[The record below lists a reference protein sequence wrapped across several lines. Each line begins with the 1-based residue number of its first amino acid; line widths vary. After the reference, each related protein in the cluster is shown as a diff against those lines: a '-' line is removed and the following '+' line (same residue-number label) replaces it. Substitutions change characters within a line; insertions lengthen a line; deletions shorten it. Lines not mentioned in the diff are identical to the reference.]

1 MKKTAIVLGV
11 LLLGTLFVAA
21 HPHIAKTV
29 TAKIDGNEV
38 KLSYF
43 TAPANM
49 EHVESAASGSYS
61 HTGAV
66 LTLSADLGS
75 LKAGEYMVGAIK
87 KSDGTWT
94 MALHPGK
101 LAYGASAEVSKVIKL
116 NSSFSKEHGHADH
129 SHFDISPGS
138 GDLAGKTVVAWHFG
152 DLFLAGV
159 IS

>member
-1 MKKTAIVLGV
+1 MKKTAIVLGLF
-11 LLLGTLFVAA
+11 LLATFFVAA

-29 TAKIDGNEV
+29 TAKIDGNDI
-38 KLSYF
+38 KLSYY

-49 EHVESAASGSYS
+49 EHVQSAVAGTYS

-87 KSDGTWT
+87 NSDGTWT

-101 LAYGASAEVSKVIKL
+101 LAYGDSADVSAVVKL
-116 NSSFSKEHGHADH
+116 SSSFSKEHGHADH

-159 IS
+159 LS